1 MQFSRQE
8 YWSWLPFPTAED
20 LPDPGIKSVSLVSSA
35 LAGKFFATMPPS
47 KPSGG
52 GGEETKTNIL
62 EKHANVSIKHV
73 TPLTK
78 NNVVMRK
85 VNTML
90 ANLCSA
96 GASQVGL
103 VVKNLPARA
112 GGRQKRHR
120 FNTWVGKISWR
131 RKWKHTPVFLP
142 RESHGQRSLVGYSP
156 QGLRVRY
163 DWSDLAHMPSWYKW
177 HIADTLENINDFCY
191 NSFSYCLNRQ
201 VI

>member
-52 GGEETKTNIL
+52 RGEKTKTNIL

-85 VNTML
+85 VNTIL

-131 RKWKHTPVFLP
+131 RKWKHTSVFLP

-156 QGLRVRY
+156 QVLKE
-163 DWSDLAHMPSWYKW
+163 SDM
-177 HIADTLENINDFCY
+177 TE
-191 NSFSYCLNRQ
+191 
-201 VI
+201 VT